1 LMLRLVGDATLRGF
15 HAMNQA
21 LKKRVEA

>member
-1 LMLRLVGDATLRGF
+1 MRSIGDCTEAGF

-21 LKKRVEA
+21 LKELAEAG